1 MLEVVSLVE
10 GEPASVLGAHQIVY
24 DALSSIGF
32 CCIDNRQSI
41 AVSAHDGLNFRITFY
56 SVMAQELF
64 GERAL
69 YAVDITTEYGHVMHI
84 DAIA

>member
-1 MLEVVSLVE
+1 
-10 GEPASVLGAHQIVY
+10 
-24 DALSSIGF
+24 
-32 CCIDNRQSI
+32 
-41 AVSAHDGLNFRITFY
+41 
-56 SVMAQELF
+56 MAQELF